1 MNRACKSVF
10 TTELASS
17 TQLNLHE
24 QKQNASCIQPI
35 KNNSVRM
42 KLKIIFILYF
52 CIGANVVHAK
62 KINIVTT
69 TTDLRSITELIGA
82 DKVDVSS
89 IASGF
94 QNPHFV
100 DPKPS
105 YIIKLSKADMFV
117 TVGLDLE
124 TGWSPQLL
132 SSSRNPKIQKGSNG
146 YVDASLGVTLLQVP
160 SSINRG
166 EGDIH
171 IYGNPH
177 YWLDPLNGK
186 QIAKNICDAL
196 EKISPENRAF
206 FEANLK
212 AFDTKIDF
220 KLKEWT
226 IKMAP
231 YKGAKI
237 IAYHNEWCYFEQ
249 RFALKIVD
257 FMEPK
262 PGIPP
267 TPAQLVK
274 IISEVKT
281 NVIKVIISSPYFTT
295 SSSDVVS
302 KQTGA
307 KTVILG
313 TSVGA
318 FDGIKN
324 YYDLFDYNINK
335 LIEGFK

>member
-1 MNRACKSVF
+1 
-10 TTELASS
+10 
-17 TQLNLHE
+17 
-24 QKQNASCIQPI
+24 
-35 KNNSVRM
+35 M
-42 KLKIIFILYF
+42 KLKILFLLLL
-52 CIGANVVHAK
+52 CIGNAALNAAK
-62 KINIVTT
+62 IIVVTT
-69 TTDLRSITELIGA
+69 TTDLRNITELIGS
-82 DKVDVSS
+82 DKVEVTS
-89 IASGF
+89 IATGF

-132 SSSRNPKIQKGSNG
+132 SSSRNLKIQKGSNG
-146 YVDASLGVTLLQVP
+146 YVDASAGVTLLQVP

-177 YWLDPLNGK
+177 YWLDPVNGK
-186 QIAKNICDAL
+186 QIARTICDAL
-196 EKISPENRAF
+196 EKISPENKNY

-212 AFDTKIDF
+212 AFNEKIDM

-226 IKMAP
+226 TKMSP
-231 YKGAKI
+231 YNGSKI

-249 RFALKIVD
+249 RFGLKIVD
-257 FMEPK
+257 FLEPK

-267 TPAQLVK
+267 TPSQLVK
-274 IISEVKT
+274 IISEVKS
-281 NVIKVIISSPYFTT
+281 NSIKVIISSPYFTT
-295 SSSDVVS
+295 SSSDVVVQ
-302 KQTGA
+302 QTAA
-307 KTVILG
+307 KSIVLA

-318 FDGIKN
+318 FEGIKD
-324 YYDLFDYNINK
+324 YFGLFDYNIDK
-335 LIEGFK
+335 LIQGFK

>member
-1 MNRACKSVF
+1 
-10 TTELASS
+10 
-17 TQLNLHE
+17 
-24 QKQNASCIQPI
+24 
-35 KNNSVRM
+35 M
-42 KLKIIFILYF
+42 KLKIVFILLL
-52 CIGANVVHAK
+52 CIGASAVNAK
-62 KINIVTT
+62 KINVVTT
-69 TTDLRSITELIGA
+69 TTDLKSITELIGA

-89 IASGF
+89 IATGF

-105 YIIKLSKADMFV
+105 YIIKLSKADIFV

-132 SSSRNPKIQKGSNG
+132 SSSRNPKIQRGSNG
-146 YVDASLGVTLLQVP
+146 YVDASVGVTLLQVP

-196 EKISPENRAF
+196 EKISPEDKAF
-206 FEANLK
+206 FESNLK
-212 AFDTKIDF
+212 AFDAKIDL

-226 IKMAP
+226 MKMAP
-231 YKGAKI
+231 HKGTKL

-249 RFALKIVD
+249 RFGLKIVD

-267 TPAQLVK
+267 TPSQLVK
-274 IISEVKT
+274 IISEVKS
-281 NVIKVIISSPYFTT
+281 NAIKLIISSPYFTT

-307 KTVILG
+307 QTIVLG

-318 FDGIKN
+318 FDSIKD
-324 YYDLFDYNINK
+324 YFDLFDYNIDK
-335 LIEGFK
+335 LIQGLK

>member
-1 MNRACKSVF
+1 
-10 TTELASS
+10 
-17 TQLNLHE
+17 
-24 QKQNASCIQPI
+24 
-35 KNNSVRM
+35 M
-42 KLKIIFILYF
+42 KLKIVFILLA
-52 CIGANVVHAK
+52 CIGTSAVYAK
-62 KINIVTT
+62 KIIVVTT
-69 TTDLRSITELIGA
+69 TSDLKSITEFIGS

-89 IASGF
+89 IATGY

-132 SSSRNPKIQKGSNG
+132 SSSRNPKIQRGSIG
-146 YVDASLGVTLLQVP
+146 YVDASVGVTLLQVP

-177 YWLDPLNGK
+177 YWMDPVNGK
-186 QIAKNICDAL
+186 QIAKNICDGL
-196 EKISPENRAF
+196 EKISPENKAF
-206 FEANLK
+206 FEANLNG
-212 AFDTKIDF
+212 FNTKIDL

-226 IKMAP
+226 MKMVP
-231 YKGAKI
+231 YKGRKI

-249 RFALKIVD
+249 RFGLEIVD
-257 FMEPK
+257 FLEPK

-267 TPAQLVK
+267 TPTQLVK
-274 IISEVKT
+274 IISEVKS
-281 NVIKVIISSPYFTT
+281 NSIKVIISSPYFTT
-295 SSSDVVS
+295 SSSEVVS

-307 KTVILG
+307 RTIVLG

-318 FDGIKN
+318 FDSIKD
-324 YYDLFDYNINK
+324 YFDLFDYDIDM
-335 LIEGFK
+335 LIQGFE